1 MKRLAAQLRGRWRS
15 FAGEADA
22 TRQASFEIWSLISA
36 RRVEGESAIA
46 AVPRLEW
53 PVLGRITSRF
63 GIRHG
68 RMHEG
73 IDIALPAGSPLHPAL
88 RGVVLLAGELGSY
101 GNVIVVDHGG
111 SLATVYAHLEKVDVA
126 EEHRV
131 DPERCVGT
139 VGSTGRAFG
148 AHLHFEV
155 RFDGT
160 AVDPLVFLG
169 EANPMAGR
177 EGGLTDVLQ
186 LWRG

>member
-126 EEHRV
+126 AEHRV

-177 EGGLTDVLQ
+177 EGGLTH
-186 LWRG
+186 RRPI